1 MTGTKVTPAGTRS
14 VRRAQKPAKKKVAKD
29 YIPPSPYS
37 LRAAL
42 AKGDWFTRLS
52 VLVWGLGNF
61 ARKQIVKGILWLAIE
76 ILAIWYFVAQG
87 FPSIAALPQL
97 GEKAGSKYKD
107 ADGFWHYKTVTPSV
121 VVLLYG
127 VIAVVLIFVFLWVWN
142 LEVRSSYKAQV
153 LAQKNG
159 HAPSF
164 RQDLHD
170 LVDADG
176 EISLMFLPTLGI
188 FVFTVLPLVF
198 MISMA
203 FTSYDSNHP
212 TKFDWV
218 GFANFKTV
226 FGNSG
231 NVVNIHVFI
240 SVLVWTLVWAFFA
253 TFLNFFLG
261 MFLSMVIER
270 KTTHGK
276 PFWRGLFSMSIAVP
290 QFVSLL
296 VMNQMLQQN
305 GAINRLLESWGW
317 ISGPLP
323 FFTNATWARVTVIV
337 INLWV
342 GIPFTMMQ
350 ITGILENIPAEFYE
364 AARIDG
370 ANWWQQFTNVTM
382 PYIMFVLTP
391 YLITTFTGNVNNFN
405 VIYLLSGGDPQP
417 VGSSAGST
425 DLLITWLYKLTV
437 DQDNYNAGAVIGICT
452 FLVLAVVSLITYHSS
467 GSYKNEEAFR

>member
-1 MTGTKVTPAGTRS
+1 MTATRVAPAGS
-14 VRRAQKPAKKKVAKD
+14 HALKPARKVKKKVARD

-37 LRAAL
+37 LHAAL
-42 AKGDWFTRLS
+42 CKGDWWTRLS
-52 VLVWGLGNF
+52 VLVWGLGNL
-61 ARKQIVKGILWLAIE
+61 ARKQIVKGILWLVIE
-76 ILAIWYFVAQG
+76 GLSIWYFVAAG
-87 FPSIAALPQL
+87 FPAIKALPQL
-97 GEKAGSKYKD
+97 GQKGGSKYKD
-107 ADGFWHYKTVTPSV
+107 SQGFWHYRTVTPSV

-127 VIAVVLIFVFLWVWN
+127 VIALVLILVFLWLWA
-142 LEVRSSYKAQV
+142 LEIRSAYKAQC
-153 LAQKNG
+153 LARKLG
-159 HAPSF
+159 HAPTF
-164 RQDLHD
+164 RQDLAD
-170 LVDADG
+170 IFDAHG
-176 EISLMFLPTLGI
+176 EVSLMFLPTLGI
-188 FVFTVLPLVF
+188 FVFTILPLVF

-218 GFANFKTV
+218 GWTNFQTV
-226 FGNSG
+226 FSNNG
-231 NVVNIHVFI
+231 NVVNIHVFF

-270 KTTHGK
+270 KSTHGK

-296 VMNQMLQQN
+296 VMNQMLQQS

-317 ISGPLP
+317 ISSPLP
-323 FFTNATWARVTVIV
+323 FFTDTTWARVTVIV

-350 ITGILENIPAEFYE
+350 ITGILENIPSELYE

-405 VIYLLSGGDPQP
+405 VIYLLSNGDPQP

-437 DQDNYNAGAVIGICT
+437 DQDNYNVGAVIGICT
-452 FLVLAVVSLITYHSS
+452 FIVLAVVSLITYHSS
-467 GSYKNEEAFR
+467 GSYRNEEAFR